1 MLHVRIITPPSDRDA
16 VLGVLGRDPGVCNV
30 VVLPGAAVDPA
41 GDLVLCDVARED
53 ASAVLRALTDLGLE
67 RSGSIAA
74 EEIDLAL
81 SERADAAE
89 RAAPGDPADAVV
101 WEQIEARTGA
111 EARLSWTFLVFLVV
125 ACLIAAAG
133 VLLDSA
139 VLIVGA
145 MVVGPEF
152 GPVAG
157 LCVAI
162 GARAPHHARRSLV
175 ALAVGFP
182 VAIAAAAAG
191 TLLARAAGLVPDGFA
206 SAERPLT
213 GFVATVDAIS
223 LVVALLAGAAGIL
236 SLTSGRSGTLV
247 GVLISVTTVPAAA
260 DVGVSAAV
268 ADWSEAVG
276 AGAQLAGNLVA
287 LVAGGTLTLLVQRRG
302 RARLHQG

>member
-1 MLHVRIITPPSDRDA
+1 MLHVRIITPPADRDD

-41 GDLVLCDVARED
+41 GDVVMCDVARED
-53 ASAVLRALTDLGLE
+53 ASAVLRALSALGLE
-67 RSGSIAA
+67 RTGSIAA

-81 SERADAAE
+81 STRAEAAE

-101 WEQIEARTGA
+101 WEQIYARTGA
-111 EARLSWTFLVFLVV
+111 EARLSWTYLVFLVV

-133 VLLDSA
+133 ILLDSA
-139 VLIVGA
+139 VLVVGA

-157 LCVAI
+157 LCVAL
-162 GARAPHHARRSLV
+162 GARERHHARRSLV

-182 VAIAAAAAG
+182 IAIAAAVAG
-191 TLLARAAGLVPDGFA
+191 TLLARAVGLVPEGFA
-206 SAERPLT
+206 AAERPLT

-247 GVLISVTTVPAAA
+247 GVLISVTTVPAAG
-260 DVGVSAAV
+260 DVGVSLAIG
-268 ADWSEAVG
+268 DWAEASG

-287 LVAGGTLTLLVQRRG
+287 LVVGGTLTLLIQRRG
-302 RARLHQG
+302 RARSDQR